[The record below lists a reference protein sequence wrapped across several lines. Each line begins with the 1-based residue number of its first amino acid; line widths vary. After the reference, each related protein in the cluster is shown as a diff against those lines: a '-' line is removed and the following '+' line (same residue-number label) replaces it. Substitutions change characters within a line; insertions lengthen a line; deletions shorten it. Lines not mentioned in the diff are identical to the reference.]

1 MAINKVQDI
10 RRVSRV
16 GQREKT
22 ATIKPVNMTS
32 QIEEAIHDRQGAR
45 RAPYNLVESPKDNSQ
60 SEDGGKEDEE
70 DLADNIMDENGNVVG
85 GDGDN
90 DKSAV

>member
-1 MAINKVQDI
+1 M
-10 RRVSRV
+10 
-16 GQREKT
+16 
-22 ATIKPVNMTS
+22 
-32 QIEEAIHDRQGAR
+32 
-45 RAPYNLVESPKDNSQ
+45 VESPKDNSQ